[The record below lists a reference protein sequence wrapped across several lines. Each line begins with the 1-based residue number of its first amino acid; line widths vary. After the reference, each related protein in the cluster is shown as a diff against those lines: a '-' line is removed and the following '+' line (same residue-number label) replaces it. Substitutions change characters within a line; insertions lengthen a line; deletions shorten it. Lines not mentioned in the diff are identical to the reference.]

1 MMFLSNIALMSCGLL
16 LWLGLSHT
24 VQAANAAEAS
34 QPASP
39 GEAGGRKVAQDGMY
53 AAREKVRVGHRIE
66 GKLLRID
73 GKDYFVMGKDGQ
85 EIRLHSNPTPIGNIS
100 QGNRIVATV
109 NDQNHIRSIR
119 LTDMA
124 DMGDRRNEQT
134 DRTMDVTIA
143 TRKTG
148 GMAQ

>member
-1 MMFLSNIALMSCGLL
+1 MVSLPHIALMSCGLL
-16 LWLGLSHT
+16 LCIGLSHT
-24 VQAANAAEAS
+24 AQAVNAA
-34 QPASP
+34 PP
-39 GEAGGRKVAQDGMY
+39 GEVEKEVGQVGAY
-53 AAREKVRVGHRIE
+53 TPREKLKVGYRIE

-73 GKDYFVMGKDGQ
+73 GKDYIVMGKDGQ
-85 EIRLHSNPTPIGNIS
+85 ETRLRSNATTRKIGNIT

-109 NDQNHIRSIR
+109 NDQGHIRSIR

-148 GMAQ
+148 GMAH